1 MQYFPTNGLLDWCG
15 ILFPRKDLREFFH
28 IVGFAPF
35 MQSHYQKYKGVSNIC
50 FHVNNKKQLKSSYGD
65 NCYKVNNFVN
75 KVSSNS
81 CTEVT

>member
-1 MQYFPTNGLLDWCG
+1 MQYFPLNGLLDWCG
-15 ILFPRKDLREFFH
+15 IYFQECFY
-28 IVGFAPF
+28 IVGFALF
-35 MQSHYQKYKGVSNIC
+35 MQRHYQEYKGVSYIY
-50 FHVNNKKQLKSSYGD
+50 FYVNNIKQLKSSYRD